1 MKIIYKLN
9 PNLSKFAKNQSQM
22 KFITN
27 RTIII
32 KSLIAALL
40 ILVIKNFVFKHL
52 SLYGQD
58 FHDLIELSD
67 ITIIFTGAF
76 FVFGLLLAATMS
88 DFKESERIPGEVAS
102 NLEAI
107 KDWIYLAIRAPR
119 TGTSDLCKEEL
130 NQTNLRQELLTI
142 TDGIISWIYSKEK
155 DSNVIF
161 PLIRKSNEIAYY
173 FAERGVDKEAIK
185 GIQENTNA
193 MRKQLTRAY
202 SISRNNFIK
211 PAYILLK
218 SILFIVMS
226 LLLITKFKSN
236 SADYLVTSAVTFLFC
251 YLYLLIRG
259 LDDPFDI
266 SNDEIDVD
274 LKPIDRFRQRLQ
286 SDFLV

>member
-1 MKIIYKLN
+1 MKRILLMSIL
-9 PNLSKFAKNQSQM
+9 L
-22 KFITN
+22 
-27 RTIII
+27 
-32 KSLIAALL
+32 KSLVLTIG
-40 ILVIKNFVFKHL
+40 ILVFKNFVITKVSLFGQ
-52 SLYGQD
+52 SLYG
-58 FHDLIELSD
+58 LIELSD

-107 KDWIYLAIRAPR
+107 KDWIYLAFKAPR
-119 TGTSDLCKEEL
+119 TGSSIVGNEDL
-130 NQTNLRQELLTI
+130 NPHFLRQQMILI

-155 DSNVIF
+155 DSNVLF

-193 MRKQLTRAY
+193 LRKQLTRAY
-202 SISRNNFIK
+202 SISRNNFIE
-211 PAYILLK
+211 PAYTLLK
-218 SILFIVMS
+218 SILIIIMS
-226 LLLITKFKSN
+226 LLLVTKFKTTV
-236 SADYLVTSAVTFLFC
+236 ADYFVTAAITFLFC

-259 LDDPFDI
+259 LDDPFDAHN
-266 SNDEIDVD
+266 SEDTNVD
-274 LKPIDRFRQRLQ
+274 LKPINRFRQRLE

>member
-1 MKIIYKLN
+1 MFVKKIV
-9 PNLSKFAKNQSQM
+9 SM
-22 KFITN
+22 RFITK
-27 RTIII
+27 RAIII
-32 KSLIAALL
+32 KAIIAGVVV
-40 ILVIKNFVFKHL
+40 LVIKNFVFKHL
-52 SLYGQD
+52 SFYGQD
-58 FHDLIELSD
+58 FHDLIEFSD
-67 ITIIFTGAF
+67 ITIVFTGAF

-88 DFKESERIPGEVAS
+88 DFKESEKIPGEVAA

-107 KDWIYLAIRAPR
+107 KDWIYLAFKAPR

-130 NQTNLRQELLTI
+130 NSTFLREELLLI
-142 TDGIISWIYSKEK
+142 TDGIISWIYSREK

-211 PAYILLK
+211 PAYTLLQ
-218 SILFIVMS
+218 SILFIVMA
-226 LLLITKFKSN
+226 LLLITKFKTTA
-236 SADYLVTSAVTFLFC
+236 ADYFVTSSITFLFC
-251 YLYLLIRG
+251 YLYLLIVG

-274 LKPIDRFRQRLQ
+274 LKTLDRFKQRLI

>member
-1 MKIIYKLN
+1 MKL
-9 PNLSKFAKNQSQM
+9 LSR
-22 KFITN
+22 

-32 KSLIAALL
+32 KSIIAAVL
-40 ILVIKNFVFKHL
+40 ILVVKNFVFKHL

-88 DFKESERIPGEVAS
+88 DFKESEKIPGEVAS

-107 KDWIYLAIRAPR
+107 KDWIYLALRAPR

-130 NQTNLRQELLTI
+130 NKAFLREELLSI
-142 TDGIISWIYSKEK
+142 TRGIISWIYSHEK
-155 DSNVIF
+155 DSNIIF
-161 PLIRKSNEIAYY
+161 PLIRRSNEIAYY

-193 MRKQLTRAY
+193 MRKQMTRAY
-202 SISRNNFIK
+202 YISRNNFIK

-218 SILFIVMS
+218 SILVIVVV
-226 LLLITKFKSN
+226 LLLISKFKTP
-236 SADYLVTSAVTFLFC
+236 SADYFVTFSMTFLFC
-251 YLYLLIRG
+251 YLYMLVSG
-259 LDDPFDI
+259 LDDPFDVT
-266 SNDEIDVD
+266 NGEIDID
-274 LKPIDRFRQRLQ
+274 LKPIDRFEQRITN
-286 SDFLV
+286 DFLV

>member
-1 MKIIYKLN
+1 
-9 PNLSKFAKNQSQM
+9 M
-22 KFITN
+22 KFIAN

-32 KSLIAALL
+32 KSILAALFVL
-40 ILVIKNFVFKHL
+40 IIKNFIFKHL
-52 SLYGQD
+52 SIAGQD

-88 DFKESERIPGEVAS
+88 DFKESEKIPGEVAS

-107 KDWIYLAIRAPR
+107 KDWIYLALRAPR
-119 TGTSDLCKEEL
+119 TGTTEICKEEL
-130 NQTNLRQELLTI
+130 NKTKLRSELLTI
-142 TDGIISWIYSKEK
+142 TDGIIAWIYSKEK

-211 PAYILLK
+211 PAYTLLRSIVIIVMILL
-218 SILFIVMS
+218 LV
-226 LLLITKFKSN
+226 TKFKTN
-236 SADYLVTSAVTFLFC
+236 AADYFVTSAITFLFS
-251 YLYLLIRG
+251 YLYLLISG

-274 LKPIDRFRQRLQ
+274 LKPIDRFRQRLHT
-286 SDFLV
+286 DFLI

>member
-1 MKIIYKLN
+1 
-9 PNLSKFAKNQSQM
+9 M

-32 KSLIAALL
+32 KSIIAALL
-40 ILVIKNFVFKHL
+40 ILCIKNFVFKHL

-107 KDWIYLAIRAPR
+107 KDWIYLALRVPR
-119 TGTSDLCKEEL
+119 TGTSDLCKEVL
-130 NQTNLRQELLTI
+130 NQPFLREQLLSI

-161 PLIRKSNEIAYY
+161 PLLRNSNEIAYY

-236 SADYLVTSAVTFLFC
+236 PADYFVTAAVTFLFC

-259 LDDPFDI
+259 LDDPFDV

-274 LKPIDRFRQRLQ
+274 LKPIDRFRHRLDK
-286 SDFLV
+286 DFLV

>member
-1 MKIIYKLN
+1 
-9 PNLSKFAKNQSQM
+9 M
-22 KFITN
+22 KFIFD

-32 KSLIAALL
+32 KSIVTALL
-40 ILVIKNFVFKHL
+40 ILIIKNFVFKNL

-107 KDWIYLAIRAPR
+107 KDWIYLGIRAPR
-119 TGTSDLCKEEL
+119 TGAGLSKEEL
-130 NQTNLRQELLTI
+130 DKRYLRNELLFI
-142 TDGIISWIYSKEK
+142 TEGIIAWIYSKGK

-202 SISRNNFIK
+202 SISRNNFIQ
-211 PAYILLK
+211 PAYTLLR
-218 SILFIVMS
+218 SILVIVMI
-226 LLLITKFKSN
+226 LLLITKFKTSA
-236 SADYLVTSAVTFLFC
+236 ADYFVTSAITFLFC
-251 YLYLLIRG
+251 YLYLLISG
-259 LDDPFDI
+259 LDDPFDA

-274 LKPIDRFRQRLQ
+274 LKPIDRFKQRLQ
-286 SDFLV
+286 TDFLV

>member
-1 MKIIYKLN
+1 MKILYKR
-9 PNLSKFAKNQSQM
+9 S
-22 KFITN
+22 
-27 RTIII
+27 III
-32 KSLIAALL
+32 KSILAGIIIL
-40 ILVIKNFVFKHL
+40 ILKNFVFKKL
-52 SLYGQD
+52 SVYGQD
-58 FHDLIELSD
+58 LHDLIEFSD

-88 DFKESERIPGEVAS
+88 DFKESEKIPGEVAA

-107 KDWIYLAIRAPR
+107 KDWIYLSFKAPR

-130 NQTNLRQELLTI
+130 NKAFLRNELIAI
-142 TDGIISWIYSKEK
+142 TDGIIDWIYSKSK
-155 DSNVIF
+155 DSSVIF

-211 PAYILLK
+211 PAYTLLQ
-218 SILFIVMS
+218 SILVIVVV
-226 LLLITKFKSN
+226 LLLITKFKTTA
-236 SADYLVTSAVTFLFC
+236 ADYFVTSSITFLFC
-251 YLYLLIRG
+251 YLYLLIVG

-266 SNDEIDVD
+266 DSGEIDVD
-274 LKPIDRFRQRLQ
+274 LKPIDRFRQRLVA
-286 SDFLV
+286 DFLM

>member
-1 MKIIYKLN
+1 MKLIL
-9 PNLSKFAKNQSQM
+9 
-22 KFITN
+22 N

-32 KSLIAALL
+32 KAILAALV
-40 ILVIKNFVFKHL
+40 ILAVKNFVFKHL
-52 SLYGQD
+52 TVYGQD

-76 FVFGLLLAATMS
+76 FVFGLLLAATMA

-107 KDWIYLAIRAPR
+107 KDWIYLAFKAPR
-119 TGTSDLCKEEL
+119 TGTSDLCREPL
-130 NQTNLRQELLTI
+130 DTVYLRQEMIII
-142 TDGIISWIYSKEK
+142 TEGIIDWIYSDKK

-202 SISRNNFIK
+202 SISRNNFIQ
-211 PAYILLK
+211 PAYTLLK

-226 LLLITKFKSN
+226 LMLITKFKSTV
-236 SADYLVTSAVTFLFC
+236 ADYLVTSAITFLFC

-266 SNDEIDVD
+266 HDEETNVD
-274 LKPIDRFRQRLQ
+274 LKPIDRFKQRLE
-286 SDFLV
+286 SDFMV

>member
-1 MKIIYKLN
+1 MFVKKIV
-9 PNLSKFAKNQSQM
+9 SM
-22 KFITN
+22 RFITK
-27 RTIII
+27 RAIII
-32 KSLIAALL
+32 KAIIAG
-40 ILVIKNFVFKHL
+40 IMVLVIKNFVFKHL
-52 SLYGQD
+52 SFYGQD
-58 FHDLIELSD
+58 FHDLIEFSD
-67 ITIIFTGAF
+67 ITIVFTGAF

-88 DFKESERIPGEVAS
+88 DFKESEKIPGEVAA

-107 KDWIYLAIRAPR
+107 KDWIYLAFKAPR

-130 NQTNLRQELLTI
+130 NSTFLREELLLI

-185 GIQENTNA
+185 VIQENTNA

-211 PAYILLK
+211 PAYTLLQ
-218 SILFIVMS
+218 SILFIVMA
-226 LLLITKFKSN
+226 LLLITKFKTTA
-236 SADYLVTSAVTFLFC
+236 ADYFVTSSITFLFC
-251 YLYLLIRG
+251 YLYLLIVG

-274 LKPIDRFRQRLQ
+274 LKTLDRFKQRLI
-286 SDFLV
+286 SDFLI

>member
-1 MKIIYKLN
+1 MFVKKIV
-9 PNLSKFAKNQSQM
+9 SM
-22 KFITN
+22 RFITK
-27 RTIII
+27 RAIII
-32 KSLIAALL
+32 KAIIAG
-40 ILVIKNFVFKHL
+40 IMVLVIKNFVFKHL
-52 SLYGQD
+52 SFYGQD
-58 FHDLIELSD
+58 FHDLIEFSD
-67 ITIIFTGAF
+67 ITIVFTGAF

-88 DFKESERIPGEVAS
+88 DFKESEKIPGEVAA

-107 KDWIYLAIRAPR
+107 KDWIYLAFKAPR

-130 NQTNLRQELLTI
+130 NSTFLREELLFI

-185 GIQENTNA
+185 VIQENTNA

-211 PAYILLK
+211 PAYTLLQ
-218 SILFIVMS
+218 SILFIVMA
-226 LLLITKFKSN
+226 LLLITKFKTTA
-236 SADYLVTSAVTFLFC
+236 ADYFVTSSITFLFC
-251 YLYLLIRG
+251 YLYLLIVG

-274 LKPIDRFRQRLQ
+274 LKTLDRFKQRLI

>member
-1 MKIIYKLN
+1 
-9 PNLSKFAKNQSQM
+9 M
-22 KFITN
+22 KFILN

-32 KSLIAALL
+32 KSLIAATV
-40 ILVIKNFVFKHL
+40 ILVIKNFIFKNL

-76 FVFGLLLAATMS
+76 FVFGLLLAATMA
-88 DFKESERIPGEVAS
+88 DFKESEKIPGEVAA

-107 KDWIYLAIRAPR
+107 KDWIYLAFRAPR
-119 TGTSDLCKEEL
+119 TGTSDLSKEEL
-130 NQTNLRQELLTI
+130 NSAFLRQEMIMI
-142 TDGIISWIYSKEK
+142 TDGIIAWIYSKGK
-155 DSNVIF
+155 DSTVIF

-211 PAYILLK
+211 PAYTLLQ

-226 LLLITKFKSN
+226 LLLITKFKSPA
-236 SADYLVTSAVTFLFC
+236 ADYLVTSAITFLFC
-251 YLYLLIRG
+251 YLYLLIKG
-259 LDDPFDI
+259 LDDPFDV
-266 SNDEIDVD
+266 SDGETDVD
-274 LKPIDRFRQRLQ
+274 LKPIDRFKQRLV

>member
-1 MKIIYKLN
+1 
-9 PNLSKFAKNQSQM
+9 M

-40 ILVIKNFVFKHL
+40 ILVIKNFIFKHL
-52 SLYGQD
+52 NLYGQD

-119 TGTSDLCKEEL
+119 TGTTDLCKEEL
-130 NQTNLRQELLTI
+130 NQPFLREQLLTI

-161 PLIRKSNEIAYY
+161 PLLRNSNEIAYY

-251 YLYLLIRG
+251 YLYLLISG

-274 LKPIDRFRQRLQ
+274 LKPIDRFRQRLDN
-286 SDFLV
+286 DFLI